1 MPVTPCQLERER
13 QADGWRDGEK
23 MERSGKGGVSEGDEE
38 EEGGTA
44 LSSVI
49 RK

>member
-1 MPVTPCQLERER
+1 MNRPIRVDWEGALKETR
-13 QADGWRDGEK
+13 EK